1 MLGIWLSPG
10 QRRSP
15 ASAGSGANMER
26 DGERDKQA
34 DAEERRQS
42 WGEFQV
48 YMIGVLAMLG
58 PTTH

>member
-1 MLGIWLSPG
+1 MLGIRLSPG

-15 ASAGSGANMER
+15 ASVGSGANMER

-34 DAEERRQS
+34 DVEERRQS

-48 YMIGVLAMLG
+48 
-58 PTTH
+58 